1 MDLVIGLRDGIA
13 HDPEYGPVVSKVPFG
28 LSVADRRR
36 HLYVI
41 GKTGSGKSTL
51 LRNLI
56 VQDIEAG
63 RGLML
68 LDPHGDL
75 ADELLDYIPSRRIEE
90 VVYLA
95 PADLAYPIGFNML
108 QHAPPDDRP
117 RIAANVVGT
126 FKHIW
131 RDSWGPRLE
140 YVLYNT
146 VAALL
151 DFPAAR
157 GGVSLL
163 GVPRMFTDAAYRARV
178 VKEIR
183 DQRVRAFWVEEFA
196 AYGPQF
202 ATEVVS
208 PVQNKIGALLAA
220 PAIRNMLGQATSTLD
235 IAEAMDNRR
244 VVIANLS
251 KGQLGE
257 AATNLVGSLLVT
269 AVQLAAMRRASIAEE
284 DRVDFAVYLD
294 EFHNF
299 TTDAFAAILAEAR
312 KYRLSL
318 VLGHQY
324 LAQVPAPIRAAV
336 LGNVGTLVAFQVGY
350 DDAEALAGEFMPYG
364 TDVLT
369 GFSRGE
375 VVVRAVAGGT
385 TSASFLGSTIARVGW
400 RYANQEKVIEQS
412 RRRWGK
418 RRDVVEEKL
427 ARWYGIV

>member
-1 MDLVIGLRDGIA
+1 MDLVIGMRGGLA
-13 HDPEYGPVVSKVPFG
+13 HDPEYGITTARVPFG

-36 HLYVI
+36 HLYAI

-75 ADELLDYIPSRRIEE
+75 AEELLDYIPSWRIED

-95 PADLAYPIGFNML
+95 PADLAYPIGFNVL

-117 RIAANVVGT
+117 LIAANVVAT
-126 FKHIW
+126 FKHVW

-151 DFPAAR
+151 DFPPSR

-163 GVPRMFTDAAYRARV
+163 GIPRMYTDADYRARV

-183 DQRVRAFWVEEFA
+183 DQRVRAFWTQEFT
-196 AYGPQF
+196 AYSSQH

-235 IAEAMDNRR
+235 LAEAMDNRR
-244 VVIANLS
+244 IIIGNLS

-257 AATNLVGSLLVT
+257 AATNLIGSLLVT
-269 AVQLAAMRRASIAEE
+269 AVQLAAMRRATIAEE
-284 DRVDFAVYLD
+284 ERVDFAVYLD

-299 TTDAFAAILAEAR
+299 TTDAFASILAEAR

-324 LAQVPAPIRAAV
+324 LAQVAPAIRAAV
-336 LGNVGTLVAFQVGY
+336 FGNVGTLVAFQVGY
-350 DDAEALAGEFMPYG
+350 DDAEELAGEFSPYAPE
-364 TDVLT
+364 VLA

-375 VVVRAVAGGT
+375 IAVRTVADGT
-385 TSASFLGSTIARVGW
+385 TSVPFLGSTIAEVGW
-400 RYANQEKVIEQS
+400 SYYASREKVIEQS
-412 RRRWGK
+412 RRRYG
-418 RRDVVEEKL
+418 RPRGVVEGRL
-427 ARWYGIV
+427 SRWAR